1 MDQPIFWALDV
12 LPTIIPIVPT
22 DADSDAVGG
31 GLSLTHL
38 NAADIRQT
46 TDGWY
51 IVLRVG
57 NVEHRLHLPQRP
69 VAGESYAA
77 KLSFDQDFGIRVHA
91 ASRLWR
97 MLHGQ
102 PPGPAY
108 HELSPQRRKR
118 LVLALRALDG
128 RTEGCNYRAIATV
141 LFGAKAIPE
150 RAWKTHDLRNRTIRL
165 VQTGLALMRGGYRNL
180 LHQNR
185 RSKRGSG

>member
-1 MDQPIFWALDV
+1 MK
-12 LPTIIPIVPT
+12 
-22 DADSDAVGG
+22 
-31 GLSLTHL
+31 
-38 NAADIRQT
+38 AADIRQAA
-46 TDGWY
+46 DGWY
-51 IVLRVG
+51 TVLRLG
-57 NVEHRLHLPQRP
+57 EIEHRLLLSEMPM
-69 VAGESYAA
+69 AGEFYAA
-77 KLSFDQDFGIRVHA
+77 KLSFDQDFGIRTHA

-128 RTEGCNYRAIATV
+128 RTEGCTYRAIAAA
-141 LFGAKAIPE
+141 LFGAKSIPE

-185 RSKRGSG
+185 RRKRGSL